1 MAQQAKALG
10 LPPPPA
16 PPRAKA
22 EALGIF
28 PANWAALRVFL
39 NLTTQ
44 WRHAGA
50 GGEPIGLDYPAIP
63 VVAQLLCVA
72 ADADLLA
79 RLRVLEGEALRILR
93 EDAARRRARQPGAA
107 A

>member
-1 MAQQAKALG
+1 MAEQAKALG
-10 LPPPPA
+10 LPPPPQ

-39 NLTTQ
+39 TLTTQ
-44 WRHAGA
+44 WVHAGA
-50 GGEPIGLDYPAIP
+50 GGEPIGLHYPAIP
-63 VVAQLLCVA
+63 IVAQSLGVP

-79 RLRVLEGEALRILR
+79 RLRVLEGEALRIMR
-93 EDAARRRARQPGAA
+93 EEAQRRRARQPGAA